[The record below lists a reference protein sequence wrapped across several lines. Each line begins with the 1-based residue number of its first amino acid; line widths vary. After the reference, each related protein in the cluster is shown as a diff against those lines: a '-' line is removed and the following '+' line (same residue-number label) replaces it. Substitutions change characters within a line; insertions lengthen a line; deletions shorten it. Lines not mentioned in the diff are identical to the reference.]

1 MGSHTTPIAQG
12 STKRILFLTGI
23 LNVFWEELI
32 GTKLA
37 KGSFRVRSHCKA
49 NSGILNHSVKEEKQG
64 HLAHATLAS
73 GSGTLLSSTNES
85 QYKDYTTDA
94 RKERNHVMRQN
105 FIHCGGNIKKVT
117 HYFPKVYAPLQDNI

>member
-1 MGSHTTPIAQG
+1 MGSPTTPITQG

-37 KGSFRVRSHCKA
+37 KRSFRVRSHSKA
-49 NSGILNHSVKEEKQG
+49 NSGILNHSVNEEKQG

-73 GSGTLLSSTNES
+73 ESGTLLSSTNQS
-85 QYKDYTTDA
+85 
-94 RKERNHVMRQN
+94 
-105 FIHCGGNIKKVT
+105 
-117 HYFPKVYAPLQDNI
+117 